1 MSRSGELNYMTY
13 YHEIKTELQECDEP
27 LTAKQLDQRIEGHR
41 TRIYQTLKR
50 MREKNV
56 VISDKDDTGNG
67 VRMYQWRQR

>member
-1 MSRSGELNYMTY
+1 MTY
-13 YHEIKTELQECDEP
+13 YSRVKEELQSADEP
-27 LTAKQLDQRIEGHR
+27 LTAKQLDQRIEGHL

-56 VISDKDDTGNG
+56 VISDKDDTGKG